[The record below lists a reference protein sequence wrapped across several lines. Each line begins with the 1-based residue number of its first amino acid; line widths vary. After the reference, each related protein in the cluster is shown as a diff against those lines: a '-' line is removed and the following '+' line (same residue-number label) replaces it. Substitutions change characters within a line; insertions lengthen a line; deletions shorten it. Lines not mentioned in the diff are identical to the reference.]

1 MLGSYLPYYSKYF
14 YKYNLIGLLIMKK
27 NFLALGILISLLL
40 PTYLYADNTKKGDV
54 IMIANGDY
62 DVFIETTEEEF
73 TPIVKELGIKIGGTK
88 IVGLEYLDNL
98 ISKFKPIKT
107 SFGGSAANTAYTLS
121 SLGKNNGI
129 YVVLSDE
136 KIAEEFIEDLEQVG
150 VKNYGEYISK
160 EDRGQ
165 DSVMTKVAS
174 FISNSKTHVS
184 ERTFVAYKG
193 LSTDFSKVKF
203 DLSHIKDYKILYIE
217 GYVFSPKSKNIIF
230 EAIKEAKR
238 HKVKILFAPSSPFF
252 VNAYKKDFQ
261 KIIALSDIIFTN
273 HGELEAFYQNEEINQ
288 AIKKL
293 SKKVDIAIVTNGKNG
308 SVISYNHGKHMI
320 NIDEAIDQS
329 KVIDTT
335 GAGDGYLA
343 GFLYGYLNGCDME
356 TSGKIGARIA
366 NHVIQEI
373 SGRPS
378 QTMLRRIKDA
388 IYRKHSPH

>member
-1 MLGSYLPYYSKYF
+1 
-14 YKYNLIGLLIMKK
+14 MKK
-27 NFLALGILISLLL
+27 FFLALNILTFLFL
-40 PTYLYADNTKKGDV
+40 PKYIYADNIKKGDV

-62 DVFIETTEEEF
+62 DVFIETTEKEF

-88 IVGLEYLDNL
+88 IVELNYLESL
-98 ISKFKPIKT
+98 IKKFKPIKT

-136 KIAEEFIEDLEQVG
+136 KISQEFIRDLERVG
-150 VKNYGEYISK
+150 VKNFGSYISK

-174 FISNSKTHVS
+174 FISNSKTHMS

-193 LSTDFSKVKF
+193 LSTDFSKIKF
-203 DLSHIKDYKILYIE
+203 DLAHIKDYRILYIE
-217 GYVFSPKSKNIIF
+217 GYVFSPKSRDVIF

-238 HKVKILFAPSSPFF
+238 HNLKVLFAPSSPFF

-261 KIIALSDIIFTN
+261 KIIELSDIVFTN
-273 HGELEAFYQNEEINQ
+273 HGELEAFYPNQ
-288 AIKKL
+288 KIDKIIKKL
-293 SKKVDIAIVTNGKNG
+293 SKKVDVTIVTNGKNG
-308 SVISYNHGKHMI
+308 SIITSDYGKHMT
-320 NIDEAIDQS
+320 NIYETIDQS

-356 TSGKIGARIA
+356 ISGKIGAKIA
-366 NHVIQEI
+366 NYVIQEI

-378 QTMLRRIKDA
+378 QKILNKIKKS
-388 IYRKHSPH
+388 IYHYNKNCCSTNLSK

>member
-1 MLGSYLPYYSKYF
+1 
-14 YKYNLIGLLIMKK
+14 MKK
-27 NFLALGILISLLL
+27 IFLALGILIFLLL
-40 PTYLYADNTKKGDV
+40 PRYIYADNTKRGDV
-54 IMIANGDY
+54 VMIANGDY

-73 TPIVKELGIKIGGTK
+73 MPIVKELAIKIGGTK
-88 IVGLEYLDNL
+88 IVGLDYLESL

-136 KIAEEFIEDLEQVG
+136 KISREFIEDLEEVG
-150 VKNYGEYISK
+150 VKNFGSYISK

-174 FISNSKTHVS
+174 FISSSKTHVS

-193 LSTDFSKVKF
+193 LSADFSKVKF

-217 GYVFSPKSKNIIF
+217 GYVFSPKSRNVIF

-238 HKVKILFAPSSPFF
+238 HNLKILFSPSSPFF

-261 KIIALSDIIFTN
+261 KIIDLSDIVFTN
-273 HGELEAFYQNEEINQ
+273 HGELEALYQNEEIDK
-288 AIKKL
+288 AIRKL
-293 SKKVDIAIVTNGKNG
+293 AKKVDITIVTNGKNG
-308 SVISYNHGKHMI
+308 SVIAYDYGKHMA
-320 NIDEAIDQS
+320 NIDETLDQS
-329 KVIDTT
+329 KVVDTT

-343 GFLYGYLNGCDME
+343 GFLYGYLNGCDIE
-356 TSGKIGARIA
+356 ISGKIGARIA
-366 NHVIQEI
+366 NHIIQEI

-378 QTMLRRIKDA
+378 KKLLKRIKDA
-388 IYRKHSPH
+388 IYPYNKSCIKTKK